1 MYNQGKEPLR
11 RCMVRGPPPSLIHSV
26 FPPSVSSLPSK
37 VQVLYGGTDLFDY
50 EVRRTFNNDM
60 LLAFISS
67 SCIAA
72 LVYIL
77 TSCSG
82 MVSPAAPHGASPFV
96 PPSVLLS
103 GQSLPAWECH
113 KWAWIHCIRAGGGT
127 AAQTSPSN
135 PGQGDWGVEA
145 DWAMPQGLL
154 PKDLLQFNLLFFDG
168 LFLVDKFCRVWSIG
182 HFMDYSLACLL
193 L

>member
-1 MYNQGKEPLR
+1 MSSQSKETLMKGRALAFKCPQSSLI
-11 RCMVRGPPPSLIHSV
+11 PFLSSSFSPWPPS
-26 FPPSVSSLPSK
+26 PSK

-82 MVSPAAPHGASPFV
+82 TASPKAHV
-96 PPSVLLS
+96 TQRLPSLRH
-103 GQSLPAWECH
+103 A
-113 KWAWIHCIRAGGGT
+113 RAC
-127 AAQTSPSN
+127 SRM
-135 PGQGDWGVEA
+135 PG
-145 DWAMPQGLL
+145 
-154 PKDLLQFNLLFFDG
+154 
-168 LFLVDKFCRVWSIG
+168 
-182 HFMDYSLACLL
+182 
-193 L
+193 

>member
-1 MYNQGKEPLR
+1 MEVGSSCFSSRCQQYNPLLSFLS
-11 RCMVRGPPPSLIHSV
+11 PS
-26 FPPSVSSLPSK
+26 SK

-82 MVSPAAPHGASPFV
+82 RPPWKAQQEPAPFSPSC
-96 PPSVLLS
+96 VLLS
-103 GQSLPAWECH
+103 GQSLPSPECQ
-113 KWAWIHCIRAGGGT
+113 KSSQIHVSKDSGEGCSEITFQSQAGGLRSRG
-127 AAQTSPSN
+127 S
-135 PGQGDWGVEA
+135 
-145 DWAMPQGLL
+145 L
-154 PKDLLQFNLLFFDG
+154 
-168 LFLVDKFCRVWSIG
+168 G
-182 HFMDYSLACLL
+182 HT
-193 L
+193 

>member
-1 MYNQGKEPLR
+1 MDEGHSSGSQVSQSSSISSLYFLSPR
-11 RCMVRGPPPSLIHSV
+11 PPST
-26 FPPSVSSLPSK
+26 SK

-82 MVSPAAPHGASPFV
+82 TASRKAHVSQRLLSLQHAPACSSVQDSLKSGL
-96 PPSVLLS
+96 SVLGRMMPRHHDNLV
-103 GQSLPAWECH
+103 
-113 KWAWIHCIRAGGGT
+113 
-127 AAQTSPSN
+127 
-135 PGQGDWGVEA
+135 QGHLE
-145 DWAMPQGLL
+145 
-154 PKDLLQFNLLFFDG
+154 
-168 LFLVDKFCRVWSIG
+168 
-182 HFMDYSLACLL
+182 YS
-193 L
+193 

>member
-1 MYNQGKEPLR
+1 MSRQGKESPVEGKVALALRCPLASPIPFLSFLSPR
-11 RCMVRGPPPSLIHSV
+11 PSSA
-26 FPPSVSSLPSK
+26 SK

-82 MVSPAAPHGASPFV
+82 TASQKAHKSQGP
-96 PPSVLLS
+96 
-103 GQSLPAWECH
+103 LPLQHEPTCS
-113 KWAWIHCIRAGGGT
+113 RMAG
-127 AAQTSPSN
+127 
-135 PGQGDWGVEA
+135 
-145 DWAMPQGLL
+145 
-154 PKDLLQFNLLFFDG
+154 
-168 LFLVDKFCRVWSIG
+168 
-182 HFMDYSLACLL
+182 
-193 L
+193 

>member
-1 MYNQGKEPLR
+1 MILMSSQGKEPLMKGR
-11 RCMVRGPPPSLIHSV
+11 AQVSTVIFNPLPVFLLSSWPPS
-26 FPPSVSSLPSK
+26 PSK

-82 MVSPAAPHGASPFV
+82 TAAPKGHMSQSPLSLLHTPAEIALNPV
-96 PPSVLLS
+96 P
-103 GQSLPAWECH
+103 
-113 KWAWIHCIRAGGGT
+113 
-127 AAQTSPSN
+127 
-135 PGQGDWGVEA
+135 
-145 DWAMPQGLL
+145 
-154 PKDLLQFNLLFFDG
+154 
-168 LFLVDKFCRVWSIG
+168 
-182 HFMDYSLACLL
+182 
-193 L
+193 

>member
-1 MYNQGKEPLR
+1 MDLDLTREHDYRPGANVLN
-11 RCMVRGPPPSLIHSV
+11 SLGSIH
-26 FPPSVSSLPSK
+26 FHLSSLCVLLSPSK

-82 MVSPAAPHGASPFV
+82 RAALNTWHGVSHSF

-103 GQSLPAWECH
+103 GQSLPSQEC
-113 KWAWIHCIRAGGGT
+113 
-127 AAQTSPSN
+127 
-135 PGQGDWGVEA
+135 
-145 DWAMPQGLL
+145 
-154 PKDLLQFNLLFFDG
+154 
-168 LFLVDKFCRVWSIG
+168 
-182 HFMDYSLACLL
+182 
-193 L
+193 

>member
-1 MYNQGKEPLR
+1 MTQPHHRNSGLICLEYSLDIRIFGSPQVTQCRTKVKSHCGGGFWSSRCQQLSATHLR
-11 RCMVRGPPPSLIHSV
+11 L
-26 FPPSVSSLPSK
+26 SSLPPSK

-82 MVSPAAPHGASPFV
+82 RPPQKAQQEPAPFFPPHA
-96 PPSVLLS
+96 LLS
-103 GQSLPAWECH
+103 HQSLPSPECQ
-113 KWAWIHCIRAGGGT
+113 K
-127 AAQTSPSN
+127 SS
-135 PGQGDWGVEA
+135 
-145 DWAMPQGLL
+145 
-154 PKDLLQFNLLFFDG
+154 
-168 LFLVDKFCRVWSIG
+168 
-182 HFMDYSLACLL
+182 
-193 L
+193 

>member
-1 MYNQGKEPLR
+1 MAPGPL
-11 RCMVRGPPPSLIHSV
+11 CAHSCLWSPSC
-26 FPPSVSSLPSK
+26 PSCLCGLPSPSK

-82 MVSPAAPHGASPFV
+82 RVFWKTHKGQPLLFPMCSCLAKAASQEFQNSHKYTSQSQGGHCAQKSSSKPGQVNGGSEAGWAIPRAHTPEPLSWPFAFQSSFSCWWLCVGESGASDC
-96 PPSVLLS
+96 
-103 GQSLPAWECH
+103 W
-113 KWAWIHCIRAGGGT
+113 
-127 AAQTSPSN
+127 
-135 PGQGDWGVEA
+135 
-145 DWAMPQGLL
+145 
-154 PKDLLQFNLLFFDG
+154 
-168 LFLVDKFCRVWSIG
+168 
-182 HFMDYSLACLL
+182 
-193 L
+193 

>member
-1 MYNQGKEPLR
+1 MWSSKLNLTDNSVPPRHASFTCLEYDLDIRILESRQVIIMYNQDKEPLR
-11 RCMVRGPPPSLIHSV
+11 RCMVVRGPPPSLIHSV

-72 LVYIL
+72 LVYVL

-82 MVSPAAPHGASPFV
+82 TVSPAAPRGASPFV
-96 PPSVLLS
+96 APRVLLS
-103 GQSLPAWECH
+103 GQSLPAQECQ
-113 KWAWIHCIRAGGGT
+113 KWA
-127 AAQTSPSN
+127 
-135 PGQGDWGVEA
+135 
-145 DWAMPQGLL
+145 
-154 PKDLLQFNLLFFDG
+154 
-168 LFLVDKFCRVWSIG
+168 
-182 HFMDYSLACLL
+182 
-193 L
+193 

>member
-1 MYNQGKEPLR
+1 MTQNSAIIDYYLCGAAISTSLIIQSHPRHAGFTCLEYDLDIRILESPHVTIMYNQGKEPLR

-103 GQSLPAWECH
+103 GQSLPAWECR
-113 KWAWIHCIRAGGGT
+113 KWA
-127 AAQTSPSN
+127 
-135 PGQGDWGVEA
+135 
-145 DWAMPQGLL
+145 
-154 PKDLLQFNLLFFDG
+154 
-168 LFLVDKFCRVWSIG
+168 
-182 HFMDYSLACLL
+182 
-193 L
+193 

>member
-1 MYNQGKEPLR
+1 MGGSSQSPL
-11 RCMVRGPPPSLIHSV
+11 SAHS
-26 FPPSVSSLPSK
+26 SSDSLPSK

-82 MVSPAAPHGASPFV
+82 KPHWFPSFPPVPVSI
-96 PPSVLLS
+96 L
-103 GQSLPAWECH
+103 
-113 KWAWIHCIRAGGGT
+113 
-127 AAQTSPSN
+127 TSHS
-135 PGQGDWGVEA
+135 D
-145 DWAMPQGLL
+145 
-154 PKDLLQFNLLFFDG
+154 
-168 LFLVDKFCRVWSIG
+168 
-182 HFMDYSLACLL
+182 
-193 L
+193 

>member
-1 MYNQGKEPLR
+1 MILMSSQGKEPLMKGR
-11 RCMVRGPPPSLIHSV
+11 AQVSTVIFNPLPVFLLSSWPPS
-26 FPPSVSSLPSK
+26 PSK

-82 MVSPAAPHGASPFV
+82 MASPKARESRRL
-96 PPSVLLS
+96 PSLRHTPGML
-103 GQSLPAWECH
+103 
-113 KWAWIHCIRAGGGT
+113 KDAGI
-127 AAQTSPSN
+127 A
-135 PGQGDWGVEA
+135 
-145 DWAMPQGLL
+145 
-154 PKDLLQFNLLFFDG
+154 
-168 LFLVDKFCRVWSIG
+168 
-182 HFMDYSLACLL
+182 
-193 L
+193 

>member
-1 MYNQGKEPLR
+1 MSTVIFNPLP
-11 RCMVRGPPPSLIHSV
+11 VFLLSPWPPS
-26 FPPSVSSLPSK
+26 PSK

-82 MVSPAAPHGASPFV
+82 TASPKDHV
-96 PPSVLLS
+96 SQHLR
-103 GQSLPAWECH
+103 SLQL
-113 KWAWIHCIRAGGGT
+113 T
-127 AAQTSPSN
+127 
-135 PGQGDWGVEA
+135 
-145 DWAMPQGLL
+145 
-154 PKDLLQFNLLFFDG
+154 
-168 LFLVDKFCRVWSIG
+168 
-182 HFMDYSLACLL
+182 LACSRMLG
-193 L
+193 

>member
-1 MYNQGKEPLR
+1 MLALFTEF
-11 RCMVRGPPPSLIHSV
+11 HV
-26 FPPSVSSLPSK
+26 FPICSSRFLFSIFLSMFSIRYSRSLLCLLLYVICNLCGYFWSFRQVLTATSNPLPSFSIHVLPLPSK

-82 MVSPAAPHGASPFV
+82 RSSLKAFS
-96 PPSVLLS
+96 PPSVLLP
-103 GQSLPAWECH
+103 GH
-113 KWAWIHCIRAGGGT
+113 KPSFSRIPEIV
-127 AAQTSPSN
+127 SN
-135 PGQGDWGVEA
+135 PPSQ
-145 DWAMPQGLL
+145 
-154 PKDLLQFNLLFFDG
+154 
-168 LFLVDKFCRVWSIG
+168 S
-182 HFMDYSLACLL
+182 
-193 L
+193 

>member
-1 MYNQGKEPLR
+1 MFL
-11 RCMVRGPPPSLIHSV
+11 PSS
-26 FPPSVSSLPSK
+26 SK

-82 MVSPAAPHGASPFV
+82 RASLKSCLLPMCSYLDKAFILKNARN
-96 PPSVLLS
+96 SLLS
-103 GQSLPAWECH
+103 TMSELVG
-113 KWAWIHCIRAGGGT
+113 KG
-127 AAQTSPSN
+127 AQEPLSN
-135 PGQGDWGVEA
+135 PRQVG
-145 DWAMPQGLL
+145 
-154 PKDLLQFNLLFFDG
+154 
-168 LFLVDKFCRVWSIG
+168 
-182 HFMDYSLACLL
+182 
-193 L
+193 

>member
-1 MYNQGKEPLR
+1 MGSSCSSSKYQQYNPLLSFLS
-11 RCMVRGPPPSLIHSV
+11 PS
-26 FPPSVSSLPSK
+26 SK

-82 MVSPAAPHGASPFV
+82 RPPWKAQQEPAPFSPAC
-96 PPSVLLS
+96 VLLS
-103 GQSLPAWECH
+103 GQSLPSPECQ
-113 KWAWIHCIRAGGGT
+113 KSSQIHCVKGFWGRVLRNHLPTPGRWTEVQRQFGPYLRAPAPGT
-127 AAQTSPSN
+127 SC
-135 PGQGDWGVEA
+135 G
-145 DWAMPQGLL
+145 
-154 PKDLLQFNLLFFDG
+154 
-168 LFLVDKFCRVWSIG
+168 
-182 HFMDYSLACLL
+182 
-193 L
+193 

>member
-1 MYNQGKEPLR
+1 MKGTAVALTCPQPHPTPFLSFLSPR
-11 RCMVRGPPPSLIHSV
+11 PPS
-26 FPPSVSSLPSK
+26 PSK

-82 MVSPAAPHGASPFV
+82 TESQR
-96 PPSVLLS
+96 L
-103 GQSLPAWECH
+103 
-113 KWAWIHCIRAGGGT
+113 T
-127 AAQTSPSN
+127 
-135 PGQGDWGVEA
+135 
-145 DWAMPQGLL
+145 
-154 PKDLLQFNLLFFDG
+154 
-168 LFLVDKFCRVWSIG
+168 
-182 HFMDYSLACLL
+182 
-193 L
+193 

>member
-1 MYNQGKEPLR
+1 MSAAIFNPLP
-11 RCMVRGPPPSLIHSV
+11 VFLLSPWPPT
-26 FPPSVSSLPSK
+26 PSK

-82 MVSPAAPHGASPFV
+82 TVSPKAHVSQRLPSLRTFPPAPACS
-96 PPSVLLS
+96 
-103 GQSLPAWECH
+103 
-113 KWAWIHCIRAGGGT
+113 RM
-127 AAQTSPSN
+127 
-135 PGQGDWGVEA
+135 PG
-145 DWAMPQGLL
+145 
-154 PKDLLQFNLLFFDG
+154 
-168 LFLVDKFCRVWSIG
+168 
-182 HFMDYSLACLL
+182 
-193 L
+193 

>member
-1 MYNQGKEPLR
+1 
-11 RCMVRGPPPSLIHSV
+11 MVRGPPPSLIHSV

-82 MVSPAAPHGASPFV
+82 MVLQWPRMEPAPSFLPGCFSLDKAFLLRNAGNGLESAVSELAVGQLLRHHLLTLGRETEAQRQIEPCPRARSP
-96 PPSVLLS
+96 
-103 GQSLPAWECH
+103 
-113 KWAWIHCIRAGGGT
+113 R
-127 AAQTSPSN
+127 TS
-135 PGQGDWGVEA
+135 
-145 DWAMPQGLL
+145 
-154 PKDLLQFNLLFFDG
+154 
-168 LFLVDKFCRVWSIG
+168 
-182 HFMDYSLACLL
+182 YS
-193 L
+193 

>member
-1 MYNQGKEPLR
+1 MKGTAPALKCPQSSSIPFLSLLSPR
-11 RCMVRGPPPSLIHSV
+11 PPS
-26 FPPSVSSLPSK
+26 PSK

-82 MVSPAAPHGASPFV
+82 TASQKAHVSQC
-96 PPSVLLS
+96 LLS
-103 GQSLPAWECH
+103 LQHAPCS
-113 KWAWIHCIRAGGGT
+113 KV
-127 AAQTSPSN
+127 
-135 PGQGDWGVEA
+135 PG
-145 DWAMPQGLL
+145 
-154 PKDLLQFNLLFFDG
+154 
-168 LFLVDKFCRVWSIG
+168 
-182 HFMDYSLACLL
+182 
-193 L
+193 

>member
-1 MYNQGKEPLR
+1 MILISMGSQGKEPPMTGSR
-11 RCMVRGPPPSLIHSV
+11 PPQPSLTPILSFSFLHGL
-26 FPPSVSSLPSK
+26 PPPSK

-82 MVSPAAPHGASPFV
+82 TASHRSPRLPSLRLAPALAGAR
-96 PPSVLLS
+96 
-103 GQSLPAWECH
+103 
-113 KWAWIHCIRAGGGT
+113 I
-127 AAQTSPSN
+127 
-135 PGQGDWGVEA
+135 PGE
-145 DWAMPQGLL
+145 P
-154 PKDLLQFNLLFFDG
+154 
-168 LFLVDKFCRVWSIG
+168 
-182 HFMDYSLACLL
+182 
-193 L
+193 

>member
-1 MYNQGKEPLR
+1 
-11 RCMVRGPPPSLIHSV
+11 MVCGPPPSLIHSV
-26 FPPSVSSLPSK
+26 FPPYVSSLPSK

-82 MVSPAAPHGASPFV
+82 RVSPAAPRGASPFV
-96 PPSVLLS
+96 SPRVLLS
-103 GQSLPAWECH
+103 GQSLPAQECQ
-113 KWAWIHCIRAGGGT
+113 KWA
-127 AAQTSPSN
+127 
-135 PGQGDWGVEA
+135 
-145 DWAMPQGLL
+145 
-154 PKDLLQFNLLFFDG
+154 
-168 LFLVDKFCRVWSIG
+168 
-182 HFMDYSLACLL
+182 
-193 L
+193 

>member
-1 MYNQGKEPLR
+1 MDSSCSSKHQQPSATHFRLSS
-11 RCMVRGPPPSLIHSV
+11 PPP
-26 FPPSVSSLPSK
+26 PSK

-82 MVSPAAPHGASPFV
+82 RPPQKVQQEPA
-96 PPSVLLS
+96 PPLPSCSCSTKACLLQNARNHLKS
-103 GQSLPAWECH
+103 AMSELVGRGVQ
-113 KWAWIHCIRAGGGT
+113 R
-127 AAQTSPSN
+127 SPSN
-135 PGQGDWGVEA
+135 PRQ
-145 DWAMPQGLL
+145 
-154 PKDLLQFNLLFFDG
+154 
-168 LFLVDKFCRVWSIG
+168 VD
-182 HFMDYSLACLL
+182 
-193 L
+193 

>member
-1 MYNQGKEPLR
+1 MILMSSQDRVADEGHQVSTVIFNPFPVFLLS
-11 RCMVRGPPPSLIHSV
+11 PWPPS
-26 FPPSVSSLPSK
+26 PSK

-82 MVSPAAPHGASPFV
+82 
-96 PPSVLLS
+96 
-103 GQSLPAWECH
+103 
-113 KWAWIHCIRAGGGT
+113 T
-127 AAQTSPSN
+127 TSPS
-135 PGQGDWGVEA
+135 
-145 DWAMPQGLL
+145 
-154 PKDLLQFNLLFFDG
+154 
-168 LFLVDKFCRVWSIG
+168 
-182 HFMDYSLACLL
+182 LL
-193 L
+193 LTSACSKMQG